1 MATVVKK
8 SLVTLIVLS
17 HILSMTASAQH
28 QGLNHIVTRTYFSE
42 NGTKYQDGVAYYN
55 GLGLPME
62 TVEKNCTPEGNSIA
76 TYTQYDSLGRSSRQY
91 VPVTLYDGDIFLEP
105 SLFHNYAILQHED
118 GIPYSKIEYEQS
130 ALSRST
136 SNSGSGQDWQGH
148 DTRKSYLLCKRT
160 NPFLSCKRYK
170 VNEMSGAPVCEGY
183 FPDGSI
189 QVTMTISPDNDTSL
203 VFTDSRGLG
212 ILSRQICDGQSLD
225 TYSVYDEFGDLR
237 FVLQPMYQQDSSLVH
252 YSFEYRYDSMDR
264 LTYYRI
270 PGATSSA
277 PVTRYWYDCGG
288 HLTFTQDSRQRS
300 STVESFTFMLYDFMG
315 REVLSGECSA
325 ADTSGIKQHSYIA
338 DYTGGEQGTICE
350 TGYTVGQMQQPFSNA
365 ELHKATYYDKYSF
378 LCRTGFSNRDV
389 FPLASISAAGLP
401 AGEISVVTGDPFT
414 TGYGTR
420 LFRAFY
426 YDAKGRVQKT
436 VSSNIKGGY
445 QIENTSWSFSDKPI
459 QESITVSGNG
469 ITSLT
474 ETLTYTYDGADRLT
488 SMIHKIG
495 DAIPETILERTYDE
509 KGRIETEQFGGLV
522 ATKRQYDYN
531 IRNQLTGIGSFRFSQ
546 NLYYCDLFLIGG
558 DHQRRYGPDP
568 SAMTWSAGSGAA
580 GNVVRGYDFRYDHAG
595 RLKSSIYSEGWTNN
609 VGAYNETVNSY
620 DLNGNIGSFSRT
632 GQNTFFNSEGN
643 RIISRNTFSA
653 LRTDYTYD
661 RNGNLKSDAN
671 KGINNIEYTWQN
683 LPCRITFSNGTTI
696 CYLYSADGEKLKEN
710 SVFYLGNKIYD
721 SNTLRMI
728 RTDTGYVTLSG
739 STPTYHYYQ
748 RDSQG
753 GNRVVMLS
761 DGTVEQVNTWFP
773 SGYPIGALST
783 SASLQAFKYS
793 GKEYDTVRDLN
804 LYDFGTRMYD
814 PENRVW
820 NSPDPLAGKYASNS
834 PYAFCADNPMRFV
847 DVDGKD
853 IYYVDKDG
861 RFVQSEADT
870 ETDYIFYN
878 GDGEEDYNQMI
889 HFPYGQLEF
898 HYDKSG
904 GNLQVAGPSR
914 NVFALFEFLTKFC
927 EVEFGI
933 LGNVNYALI
942 VTDNLTRCIRLH
954 NIYTHVS
961 TKSNVK
967 YVIHSHPKETISSRI
982 KNDTQGDLIAVM
994 GNGTNT
1000 LNGIYCSSDKTV
1012 ILFDKSGY
1020 YPIAWSLDCFL
1031 HENQIR
1037 EALNYINTNHS
1048 KKLSDLP

>member
-1 MATVVKK
+1 
-8 SLVTLIVLS
+8 
-17 HILSMTASAQH
+17 
-28 QGLNHIVTRTYFSE
+28 
-42 NGTKYQDGVAYYN
+42 
-55 GLGLPME
+55 
-62 TVEKNCTPEGNSIA
+62 
-76 TYTQYDSLGRSSRQY
+76 
-91 VPVTLYDGDIFLEP
+91 
-105 SLFHNYAILQHED
+105 
-118 GIPYSKIEYEQS
+118 
-130 ALSRST
+130 
-136 SNSGSGQDWQGH
+136 
-148 DTRKSYLLCKRT
+148 
-160 NPFLSCKRYK
+160 
-170 VNEMSGAPVCEGY
+170 MSGAPVCEGY

-325 ADTSGIKQHSYIA
+325 ADTSGVKQHNYIA

-401 AGEISVVTGDPFT
+401 AGEISAVTGDPFT

-420 LFRAFY
+420 LYRAFY

-459 QESITVSGNG
+459 QESITISGNG

-488 SMIHKIG
+488 SMTHKIG
-495 DAIPETILERTYDE
+495 NAIPETILERTYDE

-804 LYDFGTRMYD
+804 LYDFGARMYD

-820 NSPDPLAGKYASNS
+820 NSPDPLAGKYANNS
-834 PYAFCADNPMRFV
+834 PYAFCAGNPVRYV
-847 DVDGKD
+847 DVDGESTYVVNCGNGRYRVD
-853 IYYVDKDG
+853 GGDLHDGDLNIYVVTKNKDG
-861 RFVQSEADT
+861 SKIKGKSIGKSLFITSFYISDKKKWAKNSIIDINDSSGNEYLQEIIQNPPPLFNDFIPNAGNGKYYDFKERNKDNRIDNHCWHYRGMPINIFTDGQIRYVSARDVGNIAAGYMAAINGMPWLATRMAFDAYQS
-870 ETDYIFYN
+870 Y
-878 GDGEEDYNQMI
+878 
-889 HFPYGQLEF
+889 
-898 HYDKSG
+898 
-904 GNLQVAGPSR
+904 
-914 NVFALFEFLTKFC
+914 
-927 EVEFGI
+927 
-933 LGNVNYALI
+933 
-942 VTDNLTRCIRLH
+942 TDNRLS
-954 NIYTHVS
+954 I
-961 TKSNVK
+961 
-967 YVIHSHPKETISSRI
+967 EGISSKTPQLFGWLFGKQSLSFQERI
-982 KNDTQGDLIAVM
+982 NMLISSIRAVI
-994 GNGTNT
+994 NNPNV
-1000 LNGIYCSSDKTV
+1000 LYS
-1012 ILFDKSGY
+1012 
-1020 YPIAWSLDCFL
+1020 
-1031 HENQIR
+1031 HE
-1037 EALNYINTNHS
+1037 
-1048 KKLSDLP
+1048 D